1 MLGVCTVCDG
11 QTVRWQPQQ
20 MTCRP
25 RSSGESGVLM
35 NVLVIVALFMAVAMT
50 LLVPAYR
57 GMARGG

>member
-1 MLGVCTVCDG
+1 
-11 QTVRWQPQQ
+11 
-20 MTCRP
+20 
-25 RSSGESGVLM
+25 M